1 MAAPPPGAVSAC
13 PVSSN
18 RKEGSES
25 AETGPR
31 DEGCRPRTL
40 HAQIVGDAPEAA
52 PCDENKENPPHSFSP
67 ASSSVSAAPAPRAQL
82 PQLASSAGADCRDD
96 TLDGAAAAPAAA
108 APAAACAPASSGA
121 PTPRGS
127 KNGMSREL
135 LKLLSGSGNS
145 FDELCFAFNPRSRHA
160 SAGASNPS
168 GSVSTRGRRR
178 DDSTLET
185 LSPQT
190 EKEGRPSSASS
201 PAQASG
207 GRASVRKEKKSAA
220 SVSPTDSKTNSETNC
235 SPRTR
240 EGPEASEGQAAASGC
255 VCVDEE
261 TAKAIATALAAE
273 METCRE
279 LSSLLKNGKG
289 GDQGAVPEEILLALA
304 GQKARRPLRSC
315 AAPKPAQATWKR
327 DAKAKSRGSTSA
339 CGKSD
344 SSASPRAASCRDS
357 SAASLDLSL
366 KSGRSSRSLKA
377 GSTRTDPQEPAEN
390 REKEQVNETEERHS
404 DVNDEKRLDNKE
416 EKSTH
421 KREQKQASKRE
432 KQEDKSEVKTET
444 DSRRVLE
451 EADEATQAAIAALLA
466 EEIGASREAAKL
478 LAGEGEVQAYGRLAA
493 SLAGGLGCRRRA
505 TRQLAALASA
515 SAEAANGKGWHDDVV
530 REKRSKKAALKKSCD
545 GGREIGE
552 EEEEEKSSPVLARSA
567 EGEPSDE
574 EKDAWPDRGTERG
587 EGEEERQKRKKGKSR
602 GVRRQKK
609 AEASETREA
618 EEQQRKV
625 AATTAKGEAE
635 SSEDEALCLE
645 RGRNGKR
652 KSDLV
657 NAELAEKK
665 RKKAEREEDV
675 QIKEEK
681 GTTKLASKETN
692 QAKTRRKA
700 QTGEGGGDSGEE
712 RETGESREVTKRERT
727 SESAEAS
734 REVGDVDRAEVQTT
748 PLPKRDGNRDGSRD
762 DELSPPKKARTKT
775 KSPEEESTTAEEE
788 QFVKEEVE
796 NGLSLFS
803 PRKTKTNAEKCL
815 FSADDADTL
824 EAQERGG
831 AATVSGA
838 RHRYSAT
845 DGEKKEDEA
854 NGDLD
859 AREAT
864 REREPRGDSTRAEE
878 AIRTGEEHKDQEVE
892 IRRVRTHSDDEGAAE
907 NRTDRRRA
915 SLPTA
920 CDAEGGGR
928 REKKDRSSEEEAGNL
943 ERSDGQGGAKEVRAP
958 CEGRPL
964 KIRKRVIKANATVN
978 FTLCGICG
986 GFGDVLCCDFCPRVF
1001 HPVCLFKYHPLRV
1014 FVPVE
1019 LREAAH
1025 ATLSSSSS
1033 SPCSSSSSSSSSSS
1047 RRTQAADWGSLPP
1060 PPPPLPGYRSH
1071 SRALEDE
1078 QGRGRAEAS
1087 GSAFACATPEEDA
1100 KSLWMCPDCYGV
1112 PYSASRPT
1120 EHPAWRVKCVD
1131 WRRLAEEES
1140 HLFLSFPSLDAVQ
1153 PYFGDEDAWR
1163 SFRDRKGEKLLKR
1176 SAQIAKTVTG
1186 ATKAGREKQTR
1197 PAKTVF
1203 LRLGDFPLT
1212 PARHLLYAMGKK
1224 TALQAV
1230 GFLKNLLLR
1239 VASSS
1244 KEEEQMNFLEFG
1256 AEVAYL
1262 LTNLLGYLGASK
1274 HLVDPIVDAASCIL
1288 LLWSKRR
1295 RKLGKEAIMTDEAL
1309 IFSTLE
1315 ACWAQ
1320 LVLHR
1325 YSTTSGLRASPSST
1339 PSASLAG
1346 SSPKTTLSCSLGE
1359 QKLYYREWK
1368 EEVERSI
1375 AASRLE
1381 FLYFDFRAGQLLY
1394 YDLSTCP
1401 NCDRS
1406 GGVSG
1411 RYAVCSLCNFL
1422 LPPEWACVDFGRL
1435 FEQLVWGSLMQRA
1448 GITPCEAKKGRS
1460 CWGGSSPVEQI
1471 LLEMKSSLRPWRRR
1485 LDLGTEDWKNQVYM
1499 VTHALFVVSGWGRY
1513 RLDLRER
1520 FWLPDTRFLRLALHE
1535 AMLVGDVELTGE
1547 ILHSLHLFLVSDSP
1561 RRSSSPSAASGN
1573 GDGAAGRP
1581 SPPRL
1586 LTEEEEEE
1594 LQAEQFA
1601 IDLAIQHGIIYLLY
1615 RQSKSHRGCWTA
1627 KQDSFYKTFH
1637 TSFCAAI
1644 GLIRPHRGSAAKSAS
1659 SSSFA
1664 AATSASAPTVD
1675 RTHSK
1680 WQHLFCSSWPAASVS
1695 LAAPNA
1701 VDFLG
1706 ASRAAMLG
1714 PAVSKARRAAD
1725 DAPPVF
1731 PLSCGAP
1738 HSLRPR
1744 SRDDV
1749 AIRIATVKVF
1759 VRRPLRRMC
1768 SSLWRR
1774 VCASSIA
1781 ASRNSKKHVK
1791 LFGEKGLLGPD
1802 VFGKT
1807 EEISV
1812 GVYSFQGLC
1821 CVSLDDLSTLLL
1833 CESAFLEHRVLA
1845 FIRTALVLPVIDAQ
1859 QAHANRHVLPEFRRF
1874 FTAFENRNCLN
1885 GGADISSSLSSEA
1898 TPPLCSSSGEAR
1910 REDGGLSQENLG
1922 RVADGRGGTRAVTGT
1937 KKLFSLLDLKELLT
1951 LQAMLG
1957 IAEALV
1963 LPIEE
1968 NVGALLRAVENQ
1980 VFKPVE
1986 VHK

>member
-1 MAAPPPGAVSAC
+1 MAAPPPGAVSGC
-13 PVSSN
+13 PVFSH

-31 DEGCRPRTL
+31 DEACRPRTL
-40 HAQIVGDAPEAA
+40 HAQAVGDAPEAA
-52 PCDENKENPPHSFSP
+52 PCNDNRETPPHAFSP
-67 ASSSVSAAPAPRAQL
+67 ASSSVSAAPALRAQL
-82 PQLASSAGADCRDD
+82 PQLASSADAYCRDA
-96 TLDGAAAAPAAA
+96 TLDDAAAAAAA
-108 APAAACAPASSGA
+108 SSACARASSGA
-121 PTPRGS
+121 PNPRGS
-127 KNGMSREL
+127 KNAMSREL

-160 SAGASNPS
+160 SAGASHPS

-178 DDSTLET
+178 EDSSLEP
-185 LSPQT
+185 LSAQT
-190 EKEGRPSSASS
+190 EKEGRPASGSS
-201 PAQASG
+201 PAQASS
-207 GRASVRKEKKSAA
+207 GRAAVRKEKKSAA
-220 SVSPTDSKTNSETNC
+220 SVSPTHSKTNSETNC
-235 SPRTR
+235 SSRTR
-240 EGPEASEGQAAASGC
+240 EGPGASEEAMASGG

-261 TAKAIATALAAE
+261 TAKAIAAALAAE

-315 AAPKPAQATWKR
+315 TAPKPAQTTSKR
-327 DAKAKSRGSTSA
+327 DAKAKCRGFTSS
-339 CGKSD
+339 CGKPG
-344 SSASPRAASCRDS
+344 SSASPRATSCRDAS
-357 SAASLDLSL
+357 GTSLDVSP
-366 KSGRSSRSLKA
+366 KTGRSSRTLQA
-377 GSTRTDPQEPAEN
+377 GSTRADPQEPADN
-390 REKEQVNETEERHS
+390 REKEQLNETEEQRS
-404 DVNDEKRLDNKE
+404 DVNAEKHLDSRE
-416 EKSTH
+416 EKYTH
-421 KREQKQASKRE
+421 KREQKQVTKRG
-432 KQEDKSEVKTET
+432 KQKDKSEVKKET
-444 DSRRVLE
+444 DSRSVLE
-451 EADEATQAAIAALLA
+451 DADEATQAAIAALLA

-515 SAEAANGKGWHDDVV
+515 SAESANGKGGHDDVM
-530 REKRSKKAALKKSCD
+530 REKRSKKATATVKKSYD

-552 EEEEEKSSPVLARSA
+552 EEKSSPVLATSA

-574 EKDAWPDRGTERG
+574 KKDACSDQGTERG
-587 EGEEERQKRKKGKSR
+587 EGEEESQKRKKGKSR
-602 GVRRQKK
+602 SVGRQKK
-609 AEASETREA
+609 TEASATREA
-618 EEQQRKV
+618 EEQEKKV
-625 AATTAKGEAE
+625 AATIANREAV
-635 SSEDEALCLE
+635 SSEDEGLCLQ
-645 RGRNGKR
+645 RGRNVKR

-665 RKKAEREEDV
+665 RKKAERDEEV
-675 QIKEEK
+675 EVKEEK
-681 GTTKLASKETN
+681 GATKPGSKGVN

-700 QTGEGGGDSGEE
+700 QTREGEVESGEE
-712 RETGESREVTKRERT
+712 RESGESREVAKRERT
-727 SESAEAS
+727 SDWAKAS
-734 REVGDVDRAEVQTT
+734 GEFGDVDLAKVEDT
-748 PLPKRDGNRDGSRD
+748 PQPKRDGNRD

-788 QFVKEEVE
+788 QFMKEEVE
-796 NGLSLFS
+796 NGGLLFS
-803 PRKTKTNAEKCL
+803 SRETKTSVEKGL
-815 FSADDADTL
+815 FSAGDADPL
-824 EAQERGG
+824 EAQERGRD
-831 AATVSGA
+831 AAVSGA

-845 DGEKKEDEA
+845 DEGQTEEGA
-854 NGDLD
+854 NADLD
-859 AREAT
+859 AKEEA
-864 REREPRGDSTRAEE
+864 REREPREDSTRAEE
-878 AIRTGEEHKDQEVE
+878 AMKTGDELEEQEEE
-892 IRRVRTHSDDEGAAE
+892 IRRVSMHSDDEGGAE
-907 NRTDRRRA
+907 SKTDRRRA
-915 SLPTA
+915 TLPTA
-920 CDAEGGGR
+920 CDADGGRR
-928 REKKDRSSEEEAGNL
+928 REKKDRSSEDEAGNL
-943 ERSDGQGGAKEVRAP
+943 ERSDGRGGAREVREA

-1001 HPVCLFKYHPLRV
+1001 HPACLFKYHPLRI

-1019 LREAAH
+1019 LREAAY
-1025 ATLSSSSS
+1025 ATLSSSS
-1033 SPCSSSSSSSSSSS
+1033 SPCSSSSSS
-1047 RRTQAADWGSLPP
+1047 RRSQAADWGSLPP

-1071 SRALEDE
+1071 SRALEE
-1078 QGRGRAEAS
+1078 ERGRGLGEDRRS
-1087 GSAFACATPEEDA
+1087 SRACASAEEDA

-1120 EHPAWRVKCVD
+1120 EHPAWRVKCLD

-1140 HLFLSFPSLDAVQ
+1140 NLFLSFPSLDAVQ

-1186 ATKAGREKQTR
+1186 ATKAGREKQAL

-1203 LRLGDFPLT
+1203 VRLGDFPLT

-1448 GITPCEAKKGRS
+1448 GITPCEVKKSRS

-1561 RRSSSPSAASGN
+1561 RRSSSPSTASGN
-1573 GDGAAGRP
+1573 GDGSAGRP

-1664 AATSASAPTVD
+1664 PAASASAHTVD

-1714 PAVSKARRAAD
+1714 AAVSKARRAAD

-1744 SRDDV
+1744 SKDDV

-1774 VCASSIA
+1774 VCASSLA

-1807 EEISV
+1807 DEISV
-1812 GVYSFQGLC
+1812 GVYLFQGLC

-1845 FIRTALVLPVIDAQ
+1845 FIRTALILPVIDAQ
-1859 QAHANRHVLPEFRRF
+1859 QAHPNRHVPPEFRRF

-1885 GGADISSSLSSEA
+1885 GGDERSSPSLSSEA
-1898 TPPLCSSSGEAR
+1898 TLSPLCSSAGEAR
-1910 REDGGLSQENLG
+1910 REDAGVSQENIGHL
-1922 RVADGRGGTRAVTGT
+1922 ADGRGGNRAATGT

-1951 LQAMLG
+1951 LQAVLG